1 MFSTKLSLLLL
12 SSLAA
17 APAIAS
23 ARPDF
28 ARDGAL
34 TDEVRKTHGS
44 QRARAPQSERKGGL
58 CQVLDCTAEQRE
70 AIRTIRHETRERLR
84 AERSEA
90 HAKAEI
96 DRILA
101 GGIGRIGAVLDE
113 QQRAELERLVAAH
126 GPKIAFGGGLHAKHN
141 GEREP
146 AAKAEHPDRDPE
158 KRAAAAEKRLA
169 KAENRVA
176 KAENRVVTAKK
187 RVARAEKRVAK
198 GHGKSARRFTA
209 KPRHSAKA

>member
-44 QRARAPQSERKGGL
+44 ERARAPQSERNGGL
-58 CQVLDCTAEQRE
+58 CQMLDCTAEQRE

-84 AERSEA
+84 AERSET
-90 HAKAEI
+90 HAQAEI

-113 QQRAELERLVAAH
+113 DQRAELERLVAAH
-126 GPKIAFGGGLHAKHN
+126 GPKIAFGGGLRAKHD
-141 GEREP
+141 GEPER
-146 AAKAEHPDRDPE
+146 ATKAEHRGPDPE
-158 KRAAAAEKRLA
+158 TRAAAGAEKRVAAAEK
-169 KAENRVA
+169 
-176 KAENRVVTAKK
+176 RVVTAKK
-187 RVARAEKRVAK
+187 RVAKAEKRVAK
-198 GHGKSARRFTA
+198 GHGKAARRFTA